1 MVSPCAPPACAGPRR
16 QPRSQRRG
24 VTRGTTHVRQA
35 PATRVDDE
43 VIKRL
48 GKTCGAVIDVLDGRG
63 TATIR
68 EIADVLQISR
78 HRDLRR
84 RVIARLEERGIV
96 TVSGD
101 EKVMLVGNW
110 LERLN
115 EERERSGEIER
126 LESDMR
132 RYDEQRANRYCATPT
147 VDAKRGEDVVT
158 RSHARR
164 REAMMEDAMPAHELE
179 TVPDS
184 DPTLVATLRE
194 FLRTHPDRRD
204 ERPSW
209 YAVALWA
216 DNYVRAKPTPLAVE
230 AALYEL
236 RSSRAA

>member
-126 LESDMR
+126 LESNMR

-147 VDAKRGEDVVT
+147 VDAKRGEDVVA